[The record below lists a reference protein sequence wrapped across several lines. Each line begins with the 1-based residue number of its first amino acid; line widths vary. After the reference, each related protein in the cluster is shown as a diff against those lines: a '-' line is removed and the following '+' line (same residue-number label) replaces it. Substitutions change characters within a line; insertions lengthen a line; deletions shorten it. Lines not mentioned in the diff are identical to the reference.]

1 MQQNNSQ
8 DRINLWIL
16 WVLAS
21 MAGILLGFAL
31 SYLIVAIAKL
41 LFSGVNEDRLFGGV
55 MWTALALMLTTVQWL
70 VLRRHFTESGWW
82 FAATMAGWL
91 ASVLSILVIGK
102 LLTVRWG
109 FAIQPSPAARSD

>member
-8 DRINLWIL
+8 DRISLWIV

-21 MAGILLGFAL
+21 TAGILLGFAL

-41 LFSGVNEDRLFGGV
+41 FFNGVNEDRLFGGV
-55 MWTALALMLTTVQWL
+55 MWTALALMLTTTQWL

-82 FAATMAGWL
+82 FAATMAGWS
-91 ASVLSILVIGK
+91 ASMLSILVIGK